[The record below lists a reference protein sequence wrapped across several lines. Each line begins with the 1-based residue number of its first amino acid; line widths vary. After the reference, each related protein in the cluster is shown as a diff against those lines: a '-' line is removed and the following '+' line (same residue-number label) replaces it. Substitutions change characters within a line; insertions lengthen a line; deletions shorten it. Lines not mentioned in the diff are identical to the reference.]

1 MQQILTLQAKEG
13 MALAKDVMTA
23 ENRVLC
29 GKGTVLTS
37 TLIARFLKMDIVQL
51 TVEGHPL
58 SAPGEKTLQEELQEI
73 EGRFS
78 EVNKVPPLAYLKKRI
93 MKKLV
98 ESRGQ

>member
-1 MQQILTLQAKEG
+1 VQQILTLQAKEG
-13 MALAKDVMTA
+13 MVLAKDVVTA

-29 GKGTVLTS
+29 GKGTILTS
-37 TLIARFLKMDIVQL
+37 TLVERFHKMDIVQL
-51 TVEGHPL
+51 TVEGHPI
-58 SAPGEKTLQEELQEI
+58 SSPGEKTLQEELQDI
-73 EGRFS
+73 EARFS

>member
-13 MALAKDVMTA
+13 MILAKDVMTA

-29 GKGTVLTS
+29 GKGTTLTP
-37 TLIARFLKMDIVQL
+37 TLIERFHKMDIVQL
-51 TVEGHPL
+51 TVEGHPI
-58 SAPGEKTLQEELQEI
+58 SFPGEKTLQEELQDI
-73 EGRFS
+73 ESRFS

-93 MKKLV
+93 MKKLI

>member
-1 MQQILTLQAKEG
+1 VQQILTLQAKEA
-13 MALAKDVMTA
+13 MVLAKDVMTA

-37 TLIARFLKMDIVQL
+37 TLIERFLKMDIVQL
-51 TVEGHPL
+51 TVEGHPI
-58 SAPGEKTLQEELQEI
+58 SSPGEKTLQEELQDI
-73 EGRFS
+73 EDRFS

>member
-1 MQQILTLQAKEG
+1 VQQILTLQAKDG
-13 MALAKDVMTA
+13 MILAKDVMTA

-37 TLIARFLKMDIVQL
+37 TLIERFQKMDIVQL
-51 TVEGHPL
+51 TVEGHPI
-58 SAPGEKTLQEELQEI
+58 SSPGEKTLQEELQDI
-73 EGRFS
+73 EARFS
-78 EVNKVPPLAYLKKRI
+78 DVNKVPPLAYLKKRI

>member
-13 MALAKDVMTA
+13 MILAKDVMTA

-29 GKGTVLTS
+29 GKGTTLTA
-37 TLIARFLKMDIVQL
+37 TLIERFHKMDIVQL
-51 TVEGHPL
+51 TVEGHPI
-58 SAPGEKTLQEELQEI
+58 SSPGEKSLQEELQDI
-73 EGRFS
+73 EARFS

>member
-13 MALAKDVMTA
+13 MVLAKDVMTA

-29 GKGTVLTS
+29 GKGTALTA
-37 TLIARFLKMDIVQL
+37 TLIERFHKMDIVQL
-51 TVEGHPL
+51 TVEGHPI
-58 SAPGEKTLQEELQEI
+58 SSPGEKTLQEELQDI
-73 EGRFS
+73 ESRFS

-93 MKKLV
+93 MKKLI

>member
-13 MALAKDVMTA
+13 MILAKDVLTA
-23 ENRVLC
+23 EGRVLC
-29 GKGTVLTS
+29 GKGTLLTS
-37 TLIARFLKMDIVQL
+37 TLIERIHRMDIVQL

-58 SAPGEKTLQEELQEI
+58 ATPGEKSLQEELLEI
-73 EGRFS
+73 EERFS
-78 EVNKVPPLAYLKKRI
+78 GVNKVPPLVYLKKRL